1 MVTRDAST
9 ERAGVLV
16 DDRTVTTVM
25 LIERDAFTLPA
36 QQPPVRPYVP
46 RLAFGA
52 NRDHRRLARGDDR
65 AVIA

>member
-1 MVTRDAST
+1 M
-9 ERAGVLV
+9 LV

-36 QQPPVRPYVP
+36 QQPPVRPYGP

>member
-1 MVTRDAST
+1 
-9 ERAGVLV
+9 VLV

-36 QQPPVRPYVP
+36 QQPPVRPYGP